1 MSCELTKIA
10 ATTAATT
17 TTRTMRQK
25 VGEQSLPSLSSSSFY
40 NSRRLKLCT
49 PAEIEHCETSKTI
62 VKYIEAKTIQDK
74 NTAITYKTTMQ
85 SFAQFVYRRYNKT
98 PVDDFLKQIKAGKYD
113 PYDILT
119 EYSGF
124 LRDGRPTTE
133 NKLTANVIRARVKT
147 VRKFF
152 RFNKILVT
160 VEDFNELVP
169 LPRKEQ
175 PPKKGIDKTD
185 VSRYLNA
192 CKNIQ
197 LKTSLH
203 VMASNGPR
211 PIELCAV
218 RECDVNLDSDPA
230 TITYRAE
237 YSKMRVARTRP
248 LTREATTQLRL
259 WDTFKYRR
267 RWTTVNYTLFNQKI
281 TFDFLKSHLWAAA
294 DILRGSLDPADYR
307 QPIMTLLFIKRLND
321 TFEEN
326 PEKLIKEEGK
336 SEKEAYGNKNR
347 HYFFIPK
354 EARWSILSQTSE
366 NIGEKIDH
374 VCRIIERENPDLDGV
389 LTNTTYND
397 KRKFPD
403 DRLRKLISHFNSPRL
418 ANSDLESTD
427 IFGDAF
433 EYLLEQFADETK
445 KSGGNFFT
453 PKEIV
458 RLLVNLVEPKEG
470 MSICDPTCGSGGML
484 IESMKYVSQHGGN
497 PRNLIL
503 EGQEGNYGTLGM
515 CKMNMVLHGLV
526 DFGIEYGDTLS
537 NPKLVEGGRLKTY
550 DKVLANF
557 PFSMNWDNM

>member
-1 MSCELTKIA
+1 MSCEITKVA
-10 ATTAATT
+10 VTTAAT

-25 VGEQSLPSLSSSSFY
+25 VGEQSLPSSSSSSFY

-124 LRDGRPTTE
+124 LRDGRPNTE

-169 LPRKEQ
+169 LPRKERSS
-175 PPKKGIDKTD
+175 KKGIDKTD
-185 VSRYLNA
+185 VARYLNA

-197 LKTSLH
+197 LKTALH

-248 LTREATTQLRL
+248 LTIAAATQLRL
-259 WDTFKYRR
+259 WDKFKYRT
-267 RWTTVNYTLFNQKI
+267 RWTTV
-281 TFDFLKSHLWAAA
+281 
-294 DILRGSLDPADYR
+294 
-307 QPIMTLLFIKRLND
+307 
-321 TFEEN
+321 
-326 PEKLIKEEGK
+326 KEEGNGESIRKFAAPKQNPYNLLLSMPHLNEEKAAPDGLYDYLSAAFAELIDVLESGIGNGDSNNGRNVGERRKVTLKTFRDFVKSTISDLGYSDFSEWMIGHAGSTYYQK
-336 SEKEAYGNKNR
+336 SEKER
-347 HYFFIPK
+347 M
-354 EARWSILSQTSE
+354 
-366 NIGEKIDH
+366 
-374 VCRIIERENPDLDGV
+374 DL
-389 LTNTTYND
+389 
-397 KRKFPD
+397 F
-403 DRLRKLISHFNSPRL
+403 RKLEPYLTYLDVASLEAKGADVESKTQQVMAENLSLKQQVDELYRVLYAQGIIKKEPSLSSPPH
-418 ANSDLESTD
+418 SS
-427 IFGDAF
+427 
-433 EYLLEQFADETK
+433 
-445 KSGGNFFT
+445 
-453 PKEIV
+453 
-458 RLLVNLVEPKEG
+458 
-470 MSICDPTCGSGGML
+470 
-484 IESMKYVSQHGGN
+484 KY
-497 PRNLIL
+497 
-503 EGQEGNYGTLGM
+503 
-515 CKMNMVLHGLV
+515 
-526 DFGIEYGDTLS
+526 
-537 NPKLVEGGRLKTY
+537 
-550 DKVLANF
+550 
-557 PFSMNWDNM
+557 